1 MFVYPSYFLCFA
13 FMIVVIFIYFLL
25 KFTNLSLIQFY
36 EMSLANEMFLFLAW
50 NHLGHVSSWRV
61 EGPGIKN
68 TPPAPVYDI
77 ILTL

>member
-1 MFVYPSYFLCFA
+1 MN
-13 FMIVVIFIYFLL
+13 FMNVVIFIIFV

-61 EGPGIKN
+61 GGPGIKN